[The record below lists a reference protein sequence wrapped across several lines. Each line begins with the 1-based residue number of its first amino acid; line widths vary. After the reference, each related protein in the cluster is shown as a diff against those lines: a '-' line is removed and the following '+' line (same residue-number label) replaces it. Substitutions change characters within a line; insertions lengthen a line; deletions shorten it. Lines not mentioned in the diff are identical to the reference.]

1 VSGSYT
7 RQEFINNGFVSQT
20 YEIYYD
26 PYVIDVTDQNY
37 YFKIETN
44 NKKYYKIDPANQGNA
59 TYRGIYLSLASIDKI
74 NLAGIYL
81 TMYRYIRSASEIKS
95 TQYREAQKQN
105 KEF

>member
-1 VSGSYT
+1 
-7 RQEFINNGFVSQT
+7 
-20 YEIYYD
+20 
-26 PYVIDVTDQNY
+26 
-37 YFKIETN
+37 
-44 NKKYYKIDPANQGNA
+44 
-59 TYRGIYLSLASIDKI
+59 LASIDKI